1 MFIQRLTVMG
11 IRGMT
16 RLLTNYQKTHPY
28 LRYRAKIIAID
39 VNILIYKFCH
49 MYNNLIALFLKCF
62 VYKICSFLKFG
73 IFPVFIF
80 DGDAPVEKHDAIK
93 KRFNMKRKYREKLEE
108 LLKNCKKT
116 PNVTNYMKKLER
128 QSFMV
133 TKYHRVSL
141 IRLLEC
147 LKLPFFI
154 AEGEAEVLCVLLQRN
169 GQVDY
174 TLLDDTDTIAYGCNK
189 VLRMFR
195 NCERY
200 LMETDVDMFLKS
212 KVLTPDEFLNVCVLS
227 GCDYLNKVSNIELE
241 QCIGYVKR
249 FHTLEKTLTELK
261 KTRSMYSFE
270 KYKHIKDM
278 YQFKTD
284 CTQRIINQ
292 HKDQSHN
299 IVQKLEE
306 FSSFTDSEFQT
317 LTDHLKNNAITQTTE
332 RLIMKHFKECRNEF
346 LLIRKNFFS
355 TNVKKSS
362 SI

>member
-1 MFIQRLTVMG
+1 MG

-28 LRYRAKIIAID
+28 IKYRAKIIAID

-49 MYNNLIALFLKCF
+49 MYNNSIALFLKCF

-93 KRFNMKRKYREKLEE
+93 KRFNMKRKCREKLEE

-116 PNVTNYMKKLER
+116 PIVTNYMKKLER

-154 AEGEAEVLCVLLQRN
+154 AEGEAEVLCALLQRN

-174 TLLDDTDTIAYGCNK
+174 TLSDDTDTIAYGCNK

-200 LMETDVDMFLKS
+200 LIEIDVDQFLKS
-212 KVLTPDEFLNVCVLS
+212 KELTCDQFLNVCVLS

-241 QCIGYVKR
+241 KCISYIKK
-249 FHTLEKTLTELK
+249 FYTLEKTLIELK
-261 KTRSMYSFE
+261 KTRSMYPLE
-270 KYKHIKDM
+270 KYQHIKDM

-292 HKDQSHN
+292 HRDQSQR

-306 FSSFTDSEFQT
+306 FSTFTDSEFQT
-317 LTDHLKNNAITQTTE
+317 FNDHLKTNGLTQTTI
-332 RLIMKHFKECRNEF
+332 RLVLKQFKGCRNEF

-355 TNVKKSS
+355 NNVQKNNSS
-362 SI
+362 